1 MDKKTYSEI
10 ITEMEEKNI
19 FSNPQVTYEGYLNNL
34 LNFQTYVKKIVL
46 GKDENEFCKIDE
58 AAISIE
64 KEAWNKGLQYDKDI
78 KDCVKNLKR
87 VSKEIAISMAGR
99 KGEDKVAKK
108 LSEATREDMRSYRN
122 VYVSDGN
129 TETEIDNIVVTKNGI
144 IILEVKN
151 ISTDVTISEDGRIL
165 VEKEVCYHNVPI
177 GEKMSKKRELLKKEI
192 EREAKKRGL
201 EFDLFMDSFIVFSAP
216 PHTYINDLYHREKY
230 CYCSRVPHIVDCFV
244 SRVVYSEEEYEQL
257 NAIINELE
265 TFKKPFDSDVDFAD
279 IKNSF
284 AKAMEK
290 LSAEAEPEKE
300 KTESKPVE
308 EIKSI
313 SAGKGRFKKAASVA
327 AVVATVSIGIVA
339 AIIAGKKTG

>member
-19 FSNPQVTYEGYLNNL
+19 FSNPQVTYEGYLNSL

-151 ISTDVTISEDGRIL
+151 ISTDVTISED
-165 VEKEVCYHNVPI
+165 
-177 GEKMSKKRELLKKEI
+177 
-192 EREAKKRGL
+192 
-201 EFDLFMDSFIVFSAP
+201 
-216 PHTYINDLYHREKY
+216 
-230 CYCSRVPHIVDCFV
+230 
-244 SRVVYSEEEYEQL
+244 
-257 NAIINELE
+257 
-265 TFKKPFDSDVDFAD
+265 
-279 IKNSF
+279 
-284 AKAMEK
+284 
-290 LSAEAEPEKE
+290 
-300 KTESKPVE
+300 
-308 EIKSI
+308 
-313 SAGKGRFKKAASVA
+313 
-327 AVVATVSIGIVA
+327 
-339 AIIAGKKTG
+339 